1 MKFLTNIINPL
12 KNQTGAMFGMD
23 ARIALIIASVLAA
36 TGGVT
41 MMSKL
46 ERGRVEGAEIGLQ
59 IIKDALENHYK
70 TKGFTSL
77 APDVRTL
84 FETGFI
90 EESTLIRDPW
100 DNEWRYNI
108 LSRTVKINDFEVT
121 ENLATIHSSGKD
133 GVDDT
138 AAPTFEAEWN
148 IWQPLNDD
156 IGIKYSTI
164 EVEKSRVSEYQGR
177 AKLIVN
183 KLEDYSSANFI
194 EAQAECPEA
203 EWCNNFPKDGDK
215 YTEFNFYPQSNTDNS
230 GATYYDDVKTGG
242 SNTIYV
248 SGDSLSMAEL
258 MKKLGLPEEFAFDPW
273 KRVLKYDS
281 NFIQDRPN
289 PHKPPFS
296 ASIIYE

>member
-1 MKFLTNIINPL
+1 MKSIKNIFQTL
-12 KNQTGAMFGMD
+12 QNQKGAMFGMD

-70 TKGFTSL
+70 AVGFTTL
-77 APDVRTL
+77 APDIRTL
-84 FETGFI
+84 FESGHI
-90 EESTLIRDPW
+90 EETTLIRDPW

-108 LSRTVKINDFEVT
+108 LSRRIKINDFEVT
-121 ENLATIHSSGKD
+121 ENLATIHSAGKD
-133 GVDDT
+133 GVDDSP
-138 AAPTFEAEWN
+138 APTFDAEWN
-148 IWQPLNDD
+148 VWQPLNDD

-183 KLEDYSSANFI
+183 KLEDYSASNFI

-203 EWCNNFPKDGDK
+203 DWCNNYPESGDK
-215 YTEFNFYPQSNTDNS
+215 YTEFSFYPQSNTDNS

-248 SGDSLSMAEL
+248 SGDNLSMAEL
-258 MKKLGLPEEFAFDPW
+258 MKTLGLPKEFAYDPW
-273 KRVLKYDS
+273 RRVLKYDS

>member
-1 MKFLTNIINPL
+1 MNLFKKIQKSI

-46 ERGRVEGAEIGLQ
+46 ERSRVEGAEMGLQ

-70 TKGFTSL
+70 TQGFTVF

-108 LSRTVKINDFEVT
+108 LSRTIRINDFEVT
-121 ENLATIHSSGKD
+121 ENLASLHSSGKD

-138 AAPTFEAEWN
+138 ASPTFEGEWN
-148 IWQPLNDD
+148 VWQPSNDD

-164 EVEKSRVSEYQGR
+164 EVEKARVTEYQGR

-183 KLEDYSSANFI
+183 KLEDYSTSNFI

-203 EWCNNFPKDGDK
+203 EWCNNYPETGDK
-215 YTEFNFYPQSNTDNS
+215 YTEFNFYPQSNTDNAGS
-230 GATYYDDVKTGG
+230 TYYDDVKTSG
-242 SNTIYV
+242 SNRIYV
-248 SGDSLSMAEL
+248 SGDSLSMADL
-258 MKKLGLPEEFAFDPW
+258 MKTLGLPEEFAFDPW
-273 KRVLKYDS
+273 KRVLQYDS

-289 PHKPPFS
+289 SDNPPFS